1 MVAKSYILS
10 NLKSLDSK
18 YRLAKSQKDNLFFS
32 KLAILELCGWL
43 EESIDEIVKDFAK
56 KHIKNEFN
64 IKLIHNKI
72 SQTYGFEY
80 EKHFKSLIIQLVGI
94 VGFERIEV
102 NIDAKKLQLFI
113 SSISS
118 LVTRRNS
125 EAHTHIK
132 GATKIIDAPSLTINH
147 FNNIY
152 DGLIEFEKA
161 LKSLKI

>member
-10 NLKSLDSK
+10 SLKSLDAK
-18 YRLAKSQKDNLFFS
+18 YRQAKSQKDNLFFS

-43 EESIDEIVKDFAK
+43 EESIDEIVEDFAK
-56 KHIKNEFN
+56 KHIKNLN
-64 IKLIHNKI
+64 NRKLIQDKTTR
-72 SQTYGFEY
+72 TYGFEY
-80 EKHFKSLIIQLVGI
+80 ERHFKSLIIQLVGI
-94 VGFERIEV
+94 VVFERIEA
-102 NIDAKKLQLFI
+102 NIDSTKLQLFI

-132 GATKIIDAPSLTINH
+132 GVTKIIDAPSLTINH